1 MRTTVVRTPAP
12 ATNPVM
18 RTVVKNVRELS
29 VLPGLIIV
37 AIVGA
42 VVSPAFLSAANLT
55 LILRQS
61 AELGIVVIGLTF
73 ILITGK
79 LDISL
84 ESTVGLAPMVAAWLM
99 AAQKVVWQPPDKP
112 LKSLGRDLCRQND

>member
-1 MRTTVVRTPAP
+1 MRTTVVRTPVSAP
-12 ATNPVM
+12 NPVV
-18 RTVVKNVRELS
+18 RSVVKNVRELS

-61 AELGIVVIGLTF
+61 AELGIVSSPDVHPHHR
-73 ILITGK
+73 K

-99 AAQKVVWQPPDKP
+99 VPAVTGG
-112 LKSLGRDLCRQND
+112 LGSEIGPVSRSSSPWRSVS